1 VTARAPNGR
10 FLPKLGAK
18 LKPGDPGVFVLI
30 PPRKDPADPNGV
42 QISSEGLSVLLDPA
56 VIVAAMREA
65 HMAHTRAAIEEGK
78 RPDGKG
84 PQRPLGTRAAADPE
98 RKSDV
103 RNFRTGELAE
113 GLRVS
118 PIKSDGVTASS
129 TLMPPVSR
137 TAHVAREK
145 ARGVVLLTTEGAA
158 GRACRAAAQDAVAA
172 MVTGRKVL
180 IDTGEKESGD
190 V

>member
-1 VTARAPNGR
+1 
-10 FLPKLGAK
+10 
-18 LKPGDPGVFVLI
+18 VFVLV
-30 PPRKDPADPNGV
+30 PPRHDPADENGV
-42 QISSEGLSVLLDPA
+42 QVSTEGLSMLLDPA

-65 HMAHTRAAIEEGK
+65 HMSHTRAAIEEGK

-103 RNFRTGELAE
+103 RNVRTGELVE
-113 GLRVS
+113 GLRAS

-129 TLMPPVSR
+129 TLLPPKSR
-137 TAHVAREK
+137 QAHVAREAK
-145 ARGVVLLTTEGAA
+145 RGVILLTTEGAA
-158 GRACRAAAQDAVAA
+158 GRAARAGAQDAVAA
-172 MVTGRKVL
+172 MLTGRQV
-180 IDTGEKESGD
+180 IVDTGAKESAD